1 MPDVFSIAQEFR
13 RRLAA
18 REPEAMRRLARAYEP
33 VARAID
39 AALER
44 LRAGLES
51 ASARGAQRRRLE
63 TLKAEIEAAMRAL
76 LPAVG
81 VIAAEQRNA
90 LALAEEYA
98 ATLSLTAFRLP
109 SEAFEFLV
117 GFLGDGSPLQARIAR
132 MGAEAAEIA
141 EDALTVGIAQ
151 GLPPD
156 RIAAFA
162 RRRIR
167 GTAANDETPR
177 TLRALA
183 TIARTETQRA
193 FSQANLLLYR
203 QNGIE
208 RYRWLS
214 SRQPGRTCAACWA
227 LDGRIFSSAAPM
239 PKHVNCRC
247 VAVPVLEGVEQSP
260 SGPQIFAG
268 LSPGEQDA
276 TLGRAG
282 GLAYR
287 DGKLSLD
294 ALVRESNSP
303 QWGRSLAAGSLRDAL
318 GEAALRRY
326 ERQAAGRVKI

>member
-1 MPDVFSIAQEFR
+1 MPDIFSVAQEFR
-13 RRLAA
+13 RRLAE
-18 REPEAMRRLARAYEP
+18 REPAAMRRLAVVYES
-33 VARAID
+33 VERAID
-39 AALER
+39 ARLDGVRGELE
-44 LRAGLES
+44 AG
-51 ASARGAQRRRLE
+51 GVNRRRLE
-63 TLKAEIEAAMRAL
+63 SLKRDIESAMGAL
-76 LPAVG
+76 LPAAG
-81 VIAAEQRNA
+81 VIAAEQRGA
-90 LALAEEYA
+90 LALAEDYA
-98 ATLSLTAFRLP
+98 AALSLNTFRLP

-117 GFLGDGSPLQARIAR
+117 GFLGDGSPLQARLAR
-132 MGAEAAEIA
+132 MGGEAGEIVAE
-141 EDALTVGIAQ
+141 ALTVGIAQ

-193 FSQANLLLYR
+193 FSEANLLLYR
-203 QNGIE
+203 QNGIR

-227 LDGRIFSSAAPM
+227 LDGRIFSSDAPM

-247 VAVPVLEGVEQSP
+247 VAVPVLDGVEQSP
-260 SGPQIFAG
+260 TGPEIFAR
-268 LSPGEQDA
+268 LAPGEQDA

-294 ALVRESNSP
+294 ALVRQSSSER
-303 QWGRSLAAGSLRDAL
+303 WGVSFSAGSLRDAV

-326 ERQAAGRVKI
+326 ERQAAGRAKI